1 MGLVAKHPKEAS
13 AVLISLGG
21 IVGGIVGS
29 GLTLLASAYA
39 ARLGFR
45 AEVMKLRHPIAQRR
59 IHEFDGAAGDLR
71 AMMLEIGCL
80 GFDNPAGQKAI
91 DRFKETFPGATLKV
105 VMASEL
111 AMLPKHTELLK
122 PLGLDLLQSSRA
134 LFEHLMKAPGVQ
146 EEHRRVAKELANRI
160 TLLVHLYMKAVDV
173 SIEAKLVGGSSRK
186 QDALIKGFAK
196 DWDSQKDVGT
206 VPRSD
211 GET

>member
-1 MGLVAKHPKEAS
+1 MDWMGLVAKHPEEAS
-13 AVLISLGG
+13 AVLICL
-21 IVGGIVGS
+21 GGIVGS
-29 GLTLLASAYA
+29 GFTLLANAYA

-59 IHEFDGAAGDLR
+59 THEFDGTAGDLR

-80 GFDNPAGQKAI
+80 GFDNPVGQKAI
-91 DRFKETFPGATLKV
+91 DRFRKTFPGATLKV
-105 VMASEL
+105 ILATEL
-111 AMLPKHTELLK
+111 AMLPEHTELLN

-160 TLLVHLYMKAVDV
+160 TLLVHLYMEAVDV
-173 SIEAKLVGGSSRK
+173 SIEAKLVGGPSRK
-186 QDALIKGFAK
+186 QDARIKGIAK
-196 DWDSQKDVGT
+196 RWDSQKGVGT
-206 VPRSD
+206 VPQLG